1 MNANSRTIVSN
12 RELIYAI
19 AFFLMSLSTML
30 EKTYYAEVLPS
41 IFLQILRYASII
53 LFAFLVFSLRLKQ
66 RTLFFLIGMVGFVLF
81 LVIYLNSPRI
91 LLFILAILASYKVPI
106 DKVLKIY
113 LFSNFVPLLF
123 VILSSVI
130 GIIPNDISIVHDGNK
145 AYSLG
150 FVYYSLSSYYVF
162 FGIITLLYTRSIK
175 KCQKYNWIVFA
186 LATLVLLAFNEI
198 TDVRLVSI
206 LSIPFIIAVAV
217 FDKKGVIKI
226 KDNFFSNCIAIL
238 SFPIGLFLT
247 LYLSFNVYKQS
258 WITALNIFL
267 NYRWSFNKMALD
279 KYTINLFGN
288 NVEMN
293 TASETY
299 FFIDS
304 GYLYN
309 LLRYGLLLFLIVLI
323 FNILVFRFSVKSQN
337 NVLFFWCLISAVF
350 NIMNDALFD
359 PTLNPIMLFIPHALV
374 YFSLSAQRKKKS
386 IKFIFGH

>member
-175 KCQKYNWIVFA
+175 ICQKYNWIVFA

-293 TASETY
+293 TA
-299 FFIDS
+299 
-304 GYLYN
+304 
-309 LLRYGLLLFLIVLI
+309 
-323 FNILVFRFSVKSQN
+323 
-337 NVLFFWCLISAVF
+337 
-350 NIMNDALFD
+350 
-359 PTLNPIMLFIPHALV
+359 
-374 YFSLSAQRKKKS
+374 
-386 IKFIFGH
+386 

>member
-1 MNANSRTIVSN
+1 MNANSKTIVSN
-12 RELIYAI
+12 RELIYSI
-19 AFFLMSLSTML
+19 AFFLTSLSTML

-41 IFLQILRYASII
+41 SFLQILRYVSII
-53 LFAFLVFSLRLKQ
+53 LFAFLVFSSRLKQ
-66 RTLFFLIGMVGFVLF
+66 RTLFFLIGMIGFILF

-106 DKVLKIY
+106 EKVLKIY
-113 LFSNFVPLLF
+113 LFSNLAPLLF

-130 GIIPNDISIVHDGNK
+130 GIIPNDISIVHDGNNV
-145 AYSLG
+145 YSLG

-175 KCQKYNWIVFA
+175 KRQKYNGIVFA

-198 TDVRLVSI
+198 TDVRVISI
-206 LSIPFIIAVAV
+206 LSIPFIIAVAI

-226 KDNFFSNCIAIL
+226 KDNFLCNCIAIL

-247 LYLSFNVYKQS
+247 LYLSINVYKQS
-258 WITALNIFL
+258 WITALNILFS
-267 NYRWSFNKMALD
+267 YRLSLNKMALD

-293 TASETY
+293 TATETY
-299 FFIDS
+299 FFVDS
-304 GYLYN
+304 GYMYN
-309 LLRYGLLLFLIVLI
+309 LLKYGLLLFAIILI

-350 NIMNDALFD
+350 NIINDALFD

-374 YFSLSAQRKKKS
+374 YFSSSSQRKKKT